1 MMKTTYNGV
10 TRRLG
15 KPIEANGKS
24 FPFAFDSDMPGDLH
38 TAYRVITTTDPD
50 ALTNESIGEMI
61 DASQRKKLLADL
73 EKNEG
78 HPISWLSVYADAE
91 EGTRSSGG
99 DKGSTS
105 GGRRAQF
112 EKGPDLE
119 PTKDKTKEPEKTQER
134 APSPEKVMRPLPPE
148 PVPPQRGPEPGMF

>member
-1 MMKTTYNGV
+1 MIKTTYIGV

-15 KPIEANGKS
+15 KPIVVDGKQ
-24 FPFAFDSDMPGDLH
+24 FPFAFDSDIPDDLH

-50 ALTNESIGEMI
+50 ALTNGSLGEMI

-78 HPISWLSVYADAE
+78 HPISWLSVYPDAE
-91 EGTRSSGG
+91 EGTRPSGEG
-99 DKGSTS
+99 QGST
-105 GGRRAQF
+105 GGSRRAQF

-119 PTKDKTKEPEKTQER
+119 PTKAKEPEKTQER
-134 APSPEKVMRPLPPE
+134 APSPEKGMRPLPPE
-148 PVPPQRGPEPGMF
+148 PVPPNRGPEPGMF